1 MIILENKHFCLKQYV
16 NGHEISVS
24 IDDNAGAVSLPFRAE
39 VVVFKTRL
47 MSSLKEIGNSRS
59 VVKMANDILK
69 AEEYCLAQKEKGTYE
84 NTPSE
89 IRI

>member
-1 MIILENKHFCLKQYV
+1 MITLGKHFCLKQYI
-16 NGHEISVS
+16 NGYEISVS
-24 IDDNAGAVSLPFRAE
+24 VDDNVGAISLPFRAE

-59 VVKMANDILK
+59 VIKMAKDILK
-69 AEEYCLAQKEKGTYE
+69 AEEYCLAQKEKGAYE

-89 IRI
+89 IRT